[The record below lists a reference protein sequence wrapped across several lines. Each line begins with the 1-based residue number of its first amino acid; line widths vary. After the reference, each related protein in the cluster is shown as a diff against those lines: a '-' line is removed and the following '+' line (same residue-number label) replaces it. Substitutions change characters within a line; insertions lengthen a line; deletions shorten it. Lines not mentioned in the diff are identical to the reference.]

1 MHILYLSHYFAPE
14 NNAPAARVHAM
25 GREWVRQ
32 GHQVTVVTCVPNVP
46 TGVVYDGYR
55 NRLWQ
60 EEWIDGIRTIR
71 VWTYLAANA
80 GTVRRTASFVSY
92 FAAATAAAP
101 FVRHP
106 NVVIATSPQFFAGWA
121 GVPAHWAHRV
131 PFVLEVRDLWPESI
145 TAVGAMDRGL
155 AVRALELME
164 RGLYASADH
173 IVTVGDGYKEQ
184 LVARGVPAG
193 KVDVVTN
200 GVETDLFYPRDP
212 VPAVRER
219 YGVASDAF
227 VVVFAGTIGM
237 ASGLDVA
244 LRAARRLRER
254 GRDDIAFLLVG
265 DGAVRAELEASARAQ
280 YLDKVVFTGMVAR
293 PELPEVLAAADACLV
308 HFKRRKIFTTIL
320 PSKLFEDAAMAK
332 PILLGFEGHAAELV
346 RTADCGI
353 CFTPEDDEALAAA
366 AERLAG
372 DPEEARRLGENGR
385 RHVVE
390 HFDRRTL
397 AHDYLAILERVRDD
411 ARRRPS

>member
-25 GREWVRQ
+25 GKEWVRQ
-32 GHQVTVVTCVPNVP
+32 GHHVTVVTCAPNVP

-55 NRLWQ
+55 NALWQ

-80 GTVRRTASFVSY
+80 GTVRRTVNFLSY

-101 FVRHP
+101 FVRRP
-106 NVVIATSPQFFAGWA
+106 DVVIATSPQFFAGWA
-121 GVPAHWAHRV
+121 GVPAHWVHRA
-131 PFVLEVRDLWPESI
+131 PFLLEIRDLWPESI

-164 RGLYASADH
+164 RGLYAAADH
-173 IVTVGDGYKEQ
+173 IVTVGDGYREQ
-184 LVARGVPAG
+184 LMARGVPAA
-193 KVDVVTN
+193 KIDVVTN

-212 VPAVRER
+212 DPAVRER
-219 YGVASDAF
+219 FGVAHDAF
-227 VVVFAGTIGM
+227 MVVFAGTIGM

-244 LRAARRLRER
+244 LRAARRLRDH
-254 GRDDIAFLLVG
+254 GRRDIVFLLVG
-265 DGAVRAELEASARAQ
+265 DGAVRAALEASARAQ
-280 YLDKVVFTGMVAR
+280 GLDDVVFTGMVAR
-293 PELPEVLAAADACLV
+293 PQLPAVLAAADACLV
-308 HFKRRKIFTTIL
+308 HFKRRPIFTTIL

-353 CFTPEDDEALAAA
+353 AFTPEDDEALVAAV
-366 AERLAG
+366 ERLAG
-372 DPEEARRLGENGR
+372 DPAEARRLGENGR
-385 RHVVE
+385 RYVVE
-390 HFDRRTL
+390 HFDRQRL
-397 AHDYLAILERVRDD
+397 AHDYLAILERVRDT
-411 ARRRPS
+411 RRRPS

>member
-25 GREWVRQ
+25 GKEWVRQ
-32 GHQVTVVTCVPNVP
+32 GHHVTVVTCAPNVP

-55 NRLWQ
+55 NALWQ

-80 GTVRRTASFVSY
+80 GTVRRTVNFLSY

-101 FVRHP
+101 FVRRP
-106 NVVIATSPQFFAGWA
+106 DVVIATSPQFFAGWA
-121 GVPAHWAHRV
+121 GVPAHWVHRA
-131 PFVLEVRDLWPESI
+131 PFVLEIRDLWPESI

-164 RGLYASADH
+164 RCLYAAADH
-173 IVTVGDGYKEQ
+173 IVTVGDGYREQ
-184 LVARGVPAG
+184 LMARGVPAA
-193 KVDVVTN
+193 KIDVVTN

-212 VPAVRER
+212 DPAVRER
-219 YGVASDAF
+219 FGVAPDAF

-244 LRAARRLRER
+244 LRAARRLRDH
-254 GRDDIAFLLVG
+254 GRHDIVFLLVG

-280 YLDKVVFTGMVAR
+280 GLDDVVFTGMVAR
-293 PELPEVLAAADACLV
+293 PQLPAVLAAADACLV
-308 HFKRRKIFTTIL
+308 HFKRRPIFTTIL

-332 PILLGFEGHAAELV
+332 PILLGFEGHAAKLV

-353 CFTPEDDEALAAA
+353 AFTPEDDEALAAA
-366 AERLAG
+366 VERLAG
-372 DPEEARRLGENGR
+372 DPAEARRLGENGR
-385 RHVVE
+385 RYVVE
-390 HFDRRTL
+390 HFDRQRL
-397 AHDYLAILERVRDD
+397 AHDYLAILERVRDT
-411 ARRRPS
+411 RRRPS